1 MWVLRTWSATP
12 LLPSLVNLAKY
23 PARASQAGI
32 VFDLSGEWSMQQAI
46 AINEASLP
54 WDGIENM
61 TEDETLFFTEET
73 Q

>member
-1 MWVLRTWSATP
+1 VLRTWSATP
-12 LLPSLVNLAKY
+12 LLPSLVKLAKY

-61 TEDETLFFTEET
+61 TEYETLFFTYGT
-73 Q
+73 KL